1 MKQNNMVAYLK
12 QGQSKIAVLAFLLSL
27 VASFTLQAEIT
38 STQIAI
44 GTAILQPTVKHL
56 GINLG
61 MHNFWDSGQVMQNLV
76 LENPGF
82 EGEIYQSIIECGSG
96 SVTTCVDSDLYSA
109 WPAGFWKGATFE
121 FFFGAANGLTGT
133 VSKYTAATSLQGGVL
148 TFSAPLGVP
157 PAAGDF
163 VIVRQT
169 VPGNAAAGWWTTTSG
184 KGSITT
190 NQTDL
195 PAGTTGSQT
204 IALTAPTGAD
214 SAVLDSYF
222 DSTSGRSFIQLD
234 GTFQVSFLAKGNGG
248 SNSVAVS
255 VSRQGV
261 KSYLSQTVKLSSSWQ
276 SYTLTFTASETGSAV
291 GTVDLEFAT
300 IGKDSFYLDDVSL
313 QASSPSNPTAF
324 RDAVVSTLTALNPG
338 VLRFW
343 SGNQLGDTLDNLIAG
358 PFERMRSGYSAY
370 ATSTTSIEYG
380 LYDFL
385 QLCQTIGAEAWFVVP
400 STFST
405 IDAANLIEYLGSDST
420 TTYGSKRAAQGQVEP
435 WTSVLPKI
443 HLEFGNEAWNST
455 FRGGSIESP
464 SAYGARAK
472 TIFAAMRAD
481 KAYSASS
488 FDLVLGGQAANP
500 WLNQQIQNSTN
511 NNDSFAIAPYLMYE
525 VDSFA
530 DNEDLFG
537 PLLAEPQAFFSPSG
551 NAEGVSS
558 SYFTIGGNPPTV
570 TGGMVYLDQLA
581 IQNSTHRVPVVVYES
596 NMSTVSGAITQS
608 VINEFAPSIGAGL
621 AEIENMLLGMSKGII
636 TQNLWALPQWNFAI
650 STTGG
655 ATTAPLWGAVI
666 DMGGLPIS
674 GVHNIW
680 LCN

>member
-1 MKQNNMVAYLK
+1 
-12 QGQSKIAVLAFLLSL
+12 
-27 VASFTLQAEIT
+27 
-38 STQIAI
+38 
-44 GTAILQPTVKHL
+44 
-56 GINLG
+56 
-61 MHNFWDSGQVMQNLV
+61 
-76 LENPGF
+76 
-82 EGEIYQSIIECGSG
+82 
-96 SVTTCVDSDLYSA
+96 
-109 WPAGFWKGATFE
+109 
-121 FFFGAANGLTGT
+121 
-133 VSKYTAATSLQGGVL
+133 
-148 TFSAPLGVP
+148 
-157 PAAGDF
+157 
-163 VIVRQT
+163 
-169 VPGNAAAGWWTTTSG
+169 
-184 KGSITT
+184 
-190 NQTDL
+190 
-195 PAGTTGSQT
+195 
-204 IALTAPTGAD
+204 
-214 SAVLDSYF
+214 
-222 DSTSGRSFIQLD
+222 
-234 GTFQVSFLAKGNGG
+234 
-248 SNSVAVS
+248 
-255 VSRQGV
+255 
-261 KSYLSQTVKLSSSWQ
+261 
-276 SYTLTFTASETGSAV
+276 
-291 GTVDLEFAT
+291 
-300 IGKDSFYLDDVSL
+300 
-313 QASSPSNPTAF
+313 
-324 RDAVVSTLTALNPG
+324 
-338 VLRFW
+338 
-343 SGNQLGDTLDNLIAG
+343 
-358 PFERMRSGYSAY
+358 
-370 ATSTTSIEYG
+370 
-380 LYDFL
+380 
-385 QLCQTIGAEAWFVVP
+385 
-400 STFST
+400 
-405 IDAANLIEYLGSDST
+405 
-420 TTYGSKRAAQGQVEP
+420 
-435 WTSVLPKI
+435 
-443 HLEFGNEAWNST
+443 
-455 FRGGSIESP
+455 
-464 SAYGARAK
+464 
-472 TIFAAMRAD
+472 MRAD